1 MTIRRRDTD
10 RHGDIVT
17 ALLDGCEATV
27 KQPRTVDGHT
37 WLMPR
42 NPAGDPIPAWQAA
55 TLGKVASLVRRPAE
69 GRPAAAM
76 LPVRPVRGAAR
87 GPAGVSGDPWSRFGP
102 GAWSRGPADARPRP
116 AGRSRPGR
124 AGPVGGTDPRAR
136 RGPVPGGPAPLPL
149 VRDGRPSTRTI
160 RSQSGSFQEPLVA
173 RRSRAR
179 DERCAER

>member
-17 ALLDGCEATV
+17 ALLDGGEATV

-55 TLGKVASLVRRPAE
+55 TLGKVASLVRRLAE

-87 GPAGVSGDPWSRFGP
+87 GPAGVSGAQWSRFGP
-102 GAWSRGPADARPRP
+102 GAWFPWPGGCPATAGRPFPARAGGPSGGYGPPSTARPC
-116 AGRSRPGR
+116 
-124 AGPVGGTDPRAR
+124 PRWTW
-136 RGPVPGGPAPLPL
+136 P
-149 VRDGRPSTRTI
+149 
-160 RSQSGSFQEPLVA
+160 
-173 RRSRAR
+173 RRS
-179 DERCAER
+179 